1 LVKINMKNWTELP
14 DQKTLEKTSKSLK
27 ANGIEVWI
35 VENGEEAKKKV
46 LELLPKGASIMT
58 MTSATLNSI
67 NILPEINESGNY
79 DSVRN
84 KLNSMNRKTS
94 GREMQVLGS
103 APEWTIGSVHA
114 VTQDGKVLIA
124 SNTGSQL
131 SAYVYGGDHVIWVI
145 GAQKIV
151 KDFNAGIKRIYEHTL
166 LLESERMKK
175 LYGVPSNVSKLLV
188 INKEIKPG
196 RITAIIV
203 KEVLGF

>member
-1 LVKINMKNWTELP
+1 MKNWTELP